1 MYYLG
6 IDPGLKGGYALI
18 SPALE
23 LIEVGELKNK
33 TQYLFTVF
41 NYCYNLADINLTV
54 NIEKPFLAQQGNG
67 TMYINY
73 GKILAILELIDIPYN
88 EITSQ
93 EWLKYHGLKKLDKK
107 DKPSTRFIP
116 ELYPKQDFRRTERCK
131 TIHDGFTDAVCI
143 ALYKK

>member
-1 MYYLG
+1 MFVLG

-23 LIEVGELKNK
+23 LLSFGEITNNTNELYH
-33 TQYLFTVF
+33 TFYQFVDE
-41 NYCYNLADINLTV
+41 ADTDLIV
-54 NIEKPFLAQQGNG
+54 NIEKPFLAQRGNG

-73 GKILAILELIDIPYN
+73 GKILACLELLNIQYN

-93 EWLKYHGLKKLDKK
+93 KWLKYHGLKKLNKK

-116 ELYPKQDFRRTERCK
+116 ELYPKQNFKRTERCK
-131 TIHDGFTDAVCI
+131 TIFDGFTDAVCI
-143 ALYKK
+143 ALYKQ